1 MTIELSRFDAAE
13 HITEPEDQAELLT
26 DAVATGD
33 PHVIAAAIGMVA
45 RARGMSEL
53 AKDTGIKRQALYRTF
68 SQEGNPTLETML
80 KVLPAL
86 GLRMR
91 IEAASPANHIGG

>member
-13 HITEPEDQAELLT
+13 FLTEPEDQAELLA

-33 PHVIAAAIGMVA
+33 AHIVAKAIGIVA
-45 RARGMSEL
+45 RARGMSGV
-53 AKDTGIKRQALYRTF
+53 ATATGIKRQALYRAF
-68 SQEGNPTLETML
+68 SEDGNPTLETML

-91 IEAASPANHIGG
+91 IEAAV

>member
-1 MTIELSRFDAAE
+1 MNMTIELSRFDAAE
-13 HITEPEDQAELLT
+13 FLTEPEDQAELLA

-33 PHVIAAAIGMVA
+33 AHIVAKAIGIVA
-45 RARGMSEL
+45 RARGMSGV
-53 AKDTGIKRQALYRTF
+53 ATATGIKRQALYRAF
-68 SQEGNPTLETML
+68 SEDGNPTLETML

-91 IEAASPANHIGG
+91 IEAAV

>member
-1 MTIELSRFDAAE
+1 
-13 HITEPEDQAELLT
+13 
-26 DAVATGD
+26 
-33 PHVIAAAIGMVA
+33 MVA

-53 AKDTGIKRQALYRTF
+53 ANETGIKRQQLYRSF
-68 SQEGNPTLETML
+68 SDEGNPTLETML

-91 IEAASPANHIGG
+91 IEPAAVQ